1 MKRAEKWLIVIT
13 GLVLIAVFAN
23 FFNRTTPL
31 KHLDSVFLFESSL
44 SLLESGHATSR
55 SVASWPVALKTFAVP
70 AETICRSDL
79 STKGVPAY
87 NVIDNHAYTALYPI
101 SVLTALVGP
110 EVAFAFMSA
119 LTHVLLLIVPFV
131 FLRKWGGGV
140 FPSLAFSLCV
150 AFYPAWSY
158 SAVGEYYLD
167 RLYMPFALLSLY
179 FMHAIVRADAATK
192 ERQLLAGFVVSAIV
206 ASLFTERAAIM
217 MIAEIVFFLLFYP
230 KVRKSKEVRNV
241 LLGLLVLIGVYL
253 FIYFKFVFKGIEGGG
268 NILGNALAV
277 LQDPIARL
285 KAPGLLPFTAVNVL
299 FIGLFVPF
307 AGVRY
312 SVLVLGALIPN
323 ILVSI
328 GGAELNGWSTHYHA
342 MYLPFIIFAASIGY
356 LRCCQHFDTGKK
368 RAAFALAISVY
379 VLMMVGFLNPNTGK
393 FEKPF
398 LASMHRGVIGTMP
411 RYYFAP
417 TQSYERVAPA
427 FIRSLNETIP
437 QGAKVSAIEGVMPV
451 LYKSR
456 FLSLYPMDMDSA
468 DYLVISGTASDG
480 KVTSVSGANSHL
492 GPLQVEALDLC
503 LLQRMRNNGFVLFKE
518 IPQIGV
524 LVFKRN

>member
-1 MKRAEKWLIVIT
+1 MVAIT
-13 GLVLIAVFAN
+13 CMVLIAVFTN
-23 FFNRTTPL
+23 FFNRTTAL

-44 SLLESGHATSR
+44 SVLQSGHATSR

-131 FLRKWGGGV
+131 FLRRWGVGV

-150 AFYPAWSY
+150 ALYPAWSY
-158 SAVGEYYLD
+158 SAVGDYYLD

-179 FMHAIVRADAATK
+179 FMHAIVRMDNAAK
-192 ERQLLAGFVVSAIV
+192 EKGLLAGFVASTIM

-230 KVRKSKEVRNV
+230 QVKKSKEVRTV
-241 LLGLLVLIGVYL
+241 LLGILILIGAYI
-253 FIYFKFVFKGIEGGG
+253 FIYFKFVFEGIEGGG
-268 NILGNALAV
+268 NILNNALAV

-285 KAPGLLPFTAVNVL
+285 KASGLLPFILVNLL
-299 FIGLFVPF
+299 FIGIFVPF
-307 AGVRY
+307 AGIRY
-312 SVLVLGALIPN
+312 FVLTLGALIPN
-323 ILVSI
+323 LLVSV

-356 LRCCQHFDTGKK
+356 LRLIQGFNTGKS
-368 RAAFALAISVY
+368 RAAFASV
-379 VLMMVGFLNPNTGK
+379 VGIYTLIIVGYLNPFTGK

-398 LASMHRGVIGTMP
+398 LASMQRAVIGTMS
-411 RYYFAP
+411 RYYFTP